1 MIQAIQ
7 FWKEC
12 RVLKNRLLL
21 ALLCIASLLYVA
33 VPRLPVT
40 EDGLAGWFAI
50 AWIVLA
56 LMAVGGNMAAI
67 MYLPKRKR
75 MVQKAK
81 LAQVKRV
88 RLRQYQ

>member
-1 MIQAIQ
+1 M
-7 FWKEC
+7 
-12 RVLKNRLLL
+12 LKNRLLL
-21 ALLCIASLLYVA
+21 ALLCIAALLYVA